1 MIEYSQA
8 LLLIATTLVVVST
21 IAYLGAVLAA
31 RMARTST
38 AASSDGVIVGEGE
51 GEVKVTGGLR
61 RTPLRRFT
69 VAWWAAKSTQ
79 LALLLMTGVL
89 ITRMIATGHAPFS
102 NHYEFAIAFSWG
114 MLLAQVYFESPCR

>member
-38 AASSDGVIVGEGE
+38 AASSDGVIVG
-51 GEVKVTGGLR
+51 
-61 RTPLRRFT
+61 
-69 VAWWAAKSTQ
+69 
-79 LALLLMTGVL
+79 
-89 ITRMIATGHAPFS
+89 
-102 NHYEFAIAFSWG
+102 
-114 MLLAQVYFESPCR
+114 

>member
-31 RMARTST
+31 RMVRTSS

-51 GEVKVTGGLR
+51 GEVKVMACGVRRCVVSRWRGG
-61 RTPLRRFT
+61 PP
-69 VAWWAAKSTQ
+69 S
-79 LALLLMTGVL
+79 
-89 ITRMIATGHAPFS
+89 PPS
-102 NHYEFAIAFSWG
+102 
-114 MLLAQVYFESPCR
+114 SPCC